1 MAEPLKNI
9 FSPKLL
15 EPFAAKVKAVSEA
28 FPQTQFLQSVF
39 SPAYEGM
46 ELKQRTHHIANCLNE
61 HLPANFAE
69 ALAILNRVIQ
79 NYVEEQGEK
88 LSFDYIFLPD
98 FLEKHGVK
106 NPDLTIPA
114 LAMFTKWSTCEYA
127 VRPYLIQ
134 YPERMYAQ
142 MLAWSQDE
150 SIMVRRLSSEGIR
163 PRLPWGMGLP
173 ALKKDPSPILP
184 ILENLKADPAETVR
198 RSVANNLND
207 ISKDHPDLV
216 LDLAARWLGQSED
229 TDWVVRHACRG
240 LLKKGDARALSFFGF
255 QKGETEVSLHDFTC
269 DPQVTIGQYFH
280 FAFSIHSEASMD
292 QDLRIEYGIDYLTGS
307 GKTSSKV
314 FKIKEITL
322 AGDEH
327 TQIQRR
333 QAFTDFTT
341 RKHYPGKHVLRILVN
356 GEELGQ
362 QVFEVISAS

>member
-9 FSPKLL
+9 FSQKLL
-15 EPFAAKVKAVSEA
+15 EPFAAKMQAVNPD
-28 FPQTQFLQSVF
+28 FPSRDFLSSVF
-39 SPAYEGM
+39 SPAYEGF
-46 ELKQRTHHIANCLNE
+46 ELKQRTNHIANCLRE
-61 HLPANFAE
+61 HLPADFKS
-69 ALAILNRVIQ
+69 ALKILEKVIQ
-79 NYVEEQGEK
+79 NYVDHEGEK

-98 FLEKHGVK
+98 FLEKHGVES
-106 NPDLTIPA
+106 PDLAIPA
-114 LAMFTKWSTCEYA
+114 LAKFTKWSTCEYA
-127 VRPYLIQ
+127 VRPYLIHH
-134 YPERMYAQ
+134 PERMYAQ

-150 SIMVRRLSSEGIR
+150 SVMVRRLSSEGIR

-173 ALKKDPSPILP
+173 ALKKDPSPIIP

-269 DPQVTIGQYFH
+269 DPQVKIGQYFH

-307 GKTSSKV
+307 GKISSKV

-341 RKHYPGKHVLRILVN
+341 RKHYPGEHVFRVLVN
-356 GEELGQ
+356 GEELAKQ
-362 QVFEVISAS
+362 YFEVLSD

>member
-15 EPFAAKVKAVSEA
+15 KPFAEKIKAVSPD
-28 FPQTQFLQSVF
+28 FPTANFLKSVF
-39 SPAYEGM
+39 SLAYEGM
-46 ELKQRTHHIANCLNE
+46 ELKQRTHHIANCLHA

-69 ALAILNRVIQ
+69 ALDILSRVIQ
-79 NYVEEQGEK
+79 NYVAEEGEK

-98 FLEKHGVK
+98 FLEKHGV
-106 NPDLTIPA
+106 NQPDLAIPA
-114 LAMFTKWSTCEYA
+114 LAVFTKWSTCEYA

-134 YPERMYAQ
+134 HPDRMYAQ

-150 SIMVRRLSSEGIR
+150 SVMVRRLSSEGIR

-207 ISKDHPDLV
+207 ISKDHPELV
-216 LDLAARWLGQSED
+216 LELAERWLGQNED
-229 TDWVVRHACRG
+229 TDWVVKHACRG

-255 QKGETEVSLHDFTC
+255 QKGKTEVSLHDFTC
-269 DPQVTIGQYFH
+269 DPQVKIGQYFH
-280 FAFSIHSEASMD
+280 FAFSIQSEASID

-307 GKTSSKV
+307 GKISSKV

-322 AGDEH
+322 PGKVNTE
-327 TQIQRR
+327 IQRR
-333 QAFTDFTT
+333 QAFTDFST
-341 RKHYPGKHVLRILVN
+341 RKHYSGKHVLRILVN

-362 QVFEVISAS
+362 QTFEVISD